1 MWHLAEKIYDLEF
14 ERRASMKKL
23 MLFAISGCMA
33 SLALVQGCS
42 AVKERGEKDAG
53 KTENVSYA
61 EGAKDASDAND
72 AGDGFW
78 VDRLVNW
85 AITHDEANLSEPI
98 VHKVYHWE
106 GSTDAKVVSVYNGD
120 GDISI
125 SESKDNKMNVTVNL
139 IQTKSL
145 KDIDKKKD
153 NLKIVPQHKN
163 GIFYLEPLA
172 ADGTTNYWKWIQ
184 EKCNANGIQ
193 VEFQIQIPKSIQEVR
208 IYDDLGNVSLSGI
221 TARIYAQ
228 TDIGTI
234 TGQNVTPLDTATFK
248 SNMTSSGDGTVIH
261 VSYANLDQTNEIIGE
276 VSMGNILFSLPKGAK
291 YTQEKKD
298 DFKGIEAEDGMS
310 QIDVIRK
317 ECLKDFPPIKGK
329 QDGTLVVTGSK
340 DSNSDITI
348 N

>member
-1 MWHLAEKIYDLEF
+1 
-14 ERRASMKKL
+14 MKKL

-33 SLALVQGCS
+33 TLTLVQGCS
-42 AVKERGEKDAG
+42 AMNERGEKDADKAG
-53 KTENVSYA
+53 NGSHVED
-61 EGAKDASDAND
+61 AKDADD
-72 AGDGFW
+72 VGGDSW
-78 VDRLVNW
+78 VSRLVNW
-85 AITHDEANLSEPI
+85 AITHDEANLPDPI
-98 VHKVYHWE
+98 AHKVYHWE
-106 GSTDAKVVSVYNGD
+106 GSTDAKVVSIYNED

-145 KDIDKKKD
+145 KDMDKKKD
-153 NLKIVPQHKN
+153 NLKIIPQDKN

-172 ADGTTNYWKWIQ
+172 TDGTTNYWKWIQ
-184 EKCNANGIQ
+184 ENCNANGIQ

-208 IYDDLGNVSLSGI
+208 VYNDLGNVSLSGI

-248 SNMTSSGDGTVIH
+248 SNTTLLGGGTVIR

-276 VSMGNILFSLPKGAK
+276 VDTGNILFSLPKGAK
-291 YTQEKKD
+291 YTQEKNN
-298 DFKGIEAEDGMS
+298 DFKGIGEGDAMS

-317 ECLKDFPPIKGK
+317 ECLKDFLPIKGK

-340 DSNSDITI
+340 DSDSDITI

>member
-1 MWHLAEKIYDLEF
+1 
-14 ERRASMKKL
+14 MKKL

-33 SLALVQGCS
+33 TLVLLQGCS
-42 AVKERGEKDAG
+42 AMNERGEKDAG
-53 KTENVSYA
+53 KAENVSYA
-61 EGAKDASDAND
+61 EDAKDADD

-85 AITHDEANLSEPI
+85 AITHDEANLPDPI

-106 GSTDAKVVSVYNGD
+106 GSTDAKVVSVYNED

-153 NLKIVPQHKN
+153 NLKIIPQDKK

-193 VEFQIQIPKSIQEVR
+193 VEFQIQIPRSIQEVR
-208 IYDDLGNVSLSGI
+208 VYDDLGNVSLSGI

-228 TDIGTI
+228 TNSGTI
-234 TGQNVTPLDTATFK
+234 TGQNVTPLDTAAFK
-248 SNMTSSGDGTVIH
+248 SNATSSGDGMAINVAY
-261 VSYANLDQTNEIIGE
+261 VNLDQTNEIIGE
-276 VSMGNILFSLPKGAK
+276 VDTGNILFSLPKGAK
-291 YTQEKKD
+291 YTQEKNN
-298 DFKGIEAEDGMS
+298 DFKGIEAGDAMS

-317 ECLKDFPPIKGK
+317 ECLKDFSPIKGK

-340 DSNSDITI
+340 DSDSDITI